1 MNEIPDLNEV
11 RRRLAQ
17 EGTSTTRSKPEE
29 VGEDLAHLVWETF
42 SDEVSDPA
50 FLTLLTRLEAPLVDG
65 LPGER
70 VTEELLIFLLWI
82 HTRAVQ
88 LAFQG
93 RSDATEVRRLLDAL
107 HRAVFEDMVRHGTPE
122 GRLPLFEQRVAVRY
136 TEYGAAAEES
146 DLQVGHMAAGL
157 LSGRGEDIPEGL
169 AKALA
174 NRAIALAGPLQ
185 DFLGE
190 VQL

>member
-17 EGTSTTRSKPEE
+17 EGTSTIRSKPEE

-50 FLTLLTRLEAPLVDG
+50 FLALLTHLEAPLVEG
-65 LPGER
+65 LPEER
-70 VTEELLIFLLWI
+70 VTEELLIFVLWV

-93 RSDATEVRRLLDAL
+93 RSEATEVRQLLDAL
-107 HRAVFEDMVRHGTPE
+107 HRAVFEDMVQHGTPE

-146 DLQVGHMAAGL
+146 DLHVGRLAASL
-157 LSGRGEDIPEGL
+157 LSGRGEDVPDGIGQ
-169 AKALA
+169 ALA
-174 NRAIALAGPLQ
+174 NRAIAMAGPLQ
-185 DFLGE
+185 DFLGQ